1 MTLEQTI
8 QAVPSMTVADRLR
21 LADAIWDSL
30 DDTDIPPLTH
40 EQRSELGRRMA
51 DHDANPST
59 ALNKAEVESRLADL
73 R

>member
-8 QAVPSMTVADRLR
+8 QAVPAMTVADRLR

-30 DDTDIPPLTH
+30 HDTDIPPLTS
-40 EQRSELGRRMA
+40 EQRAELDRRMA
-51 DHDANPST
+51 DHETNPTS
-59 ALNKAEVESRLADL
+59 ALSNTEVEARLADL